1 MQIIYQHLTAAKT
14 NQYGLI
20 LTSRGISFHAQKA
33 GRTWNIL
40 VDTANAEKA
49 TKIIEE
55 YFYEPPAA
63 TDAGNDRHDSHAYTG
78 LWISAVM
85 ISVHI
90 AIILS
95 HEVRFFRDAFQAS
108 AARIMAGEYYR
119 TITALF
125 LHADAGHLAG
135 NVVGISIFGT
145 VLCRMTGW
153 GPGMLMILLSGG
165 MGNLI
170 NAFLFSSNHASIGSS
185 TAVFGTIGILS
196 GTMFMEKFRQT
207 GIRQASWLPIGGG
220 IALLS
225 FLGSG
230 EHTDVTA
237 HLFGLIAGIFT
248 GMVYSHWKE
257 YLQQPYGRLLSVILT
272 IGIVAGSFFQGF
284 RQ

>member
-1 MQIIYQHLTAAKT
+1 MIYQNLTAAQI

-20 LTSRGISFHAQKA
+20 LTSQGISFHAQKA
-33 GRTWNIL
+33 GRSWNIL
-40 VDTANAEKA
+40 VDRDNTEKA

-55 YFYEPPAA
+55 YFSEHPAA
-63 TDAGNDRHDSHAYTG
+63 HNAGEDRHDPHTYTG

-95 HEVRFFRDAFQAS
+95 NEGRVFRDAFQMS
-108 AARIMAGEYYR
+108 AAKIMAGEYYR

-125 LHADAGHLAG
+125 LHADTGHLAG
-135 NVVGISIFGT
+135 NVIGISIFGT

-170 NAFLFSSNHASIGSS
+170 NAFLFSSNHVSIGSS
-185 TAVFGTIGILS
+185 TAVFGTIGMLS
-196 GTMFMEKFRQT
+196 GKMFVEKFRRT
-207 GIRQASWLPIGGG
+207 GIKQASWLPIGGG

-237 HLFGLIAGIFT
+237 HLFGMIVGIFL
-248 GMVYSHWKE
+248 GMMVSHWKK
-257 YLQQPYGRLLSVILT
+257 YVQRPDCQLLS
-272 IGIVAGSFFQGF
+272 
-284 RQ
+284 